1 MTGVPFSGRTGHA
14 GGMRPSRPPSYARNL
29 AELYVRAYWR
39 YYATAIAWAGGTSL
53 LLPTV
58 IHR

>member
-1 MTGVPFSGRTGHA
+1 
-14 GGMRPSRPPSYARNL
+14 MRPSRPPSYARNL